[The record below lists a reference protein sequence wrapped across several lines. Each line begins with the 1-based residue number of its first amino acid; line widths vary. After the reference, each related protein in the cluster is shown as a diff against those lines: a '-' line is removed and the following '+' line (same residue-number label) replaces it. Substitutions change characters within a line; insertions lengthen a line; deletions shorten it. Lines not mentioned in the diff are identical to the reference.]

1 MVVIPV
7 KGTIV
12 SSGNRWIYD
21 WFGIQAVAPCDIEK
35 ALNKANGDDVVVEIN
50 SGGGEV
56 FAGFEIYTLIK
67 QYVGNLEIHI
77 VGLAGSA
84 ASVIAMAG
92 ECKISPVGMI
102 MIHNSST
109 YSEGDYRE
117 MDASSDM
124 LKTINSS
131 IRLAYLGKSKV
142 DENELINLMDKET
155 WMNAK
160 QAVECGFAD
169 SILFEEKDAPED
181 VYFPVASVKDVVL
194 SPKTINKMKSLKA
207 KDKLN
212 ETNADIIFDENENLD
227 FKNSIA
233 IESANAVHIED
244 KKEGGEC
251 MNYQEIR
258 NKHPEIANE
267 IEGMISEAEKR
278 GAKNERERLKAID
291 DIAGNIDSKLVNDAK
306 YGENPVTAEQ
316 LALQAI
322 KNNSMLGK
330 AYLNNAIADSNDS
343 GVDDVKTQPT
353 DSVDDNSDDQLAEI
367 AANAANRKRKVI

>member
-1 MVVIPV
+1 MVIVPV
-7 KGTIV
+7 KGTVV
-12 SSGNRWIYD
+12 SSGNKWIYD
-21 WFGIQAVAPCDIEK
+21 WFGIQAVAPCDVEK

-67 QYVGNLEIHI
+67 QYVGKLEIHI

-102 MIHNSST
+102 MIHNSSS

-117 MDASSDM
+117 MDASSEK

-142 DENELINLMDKET
+142 DENVLINLMDNET

-160 QAVECGFAD
+160 QAVENGFAD
-169 SILFEEKDAPED
+169 SILFEENNAQEE
-181 VYFPVASVKDVVL
+181 FFSPVAAVKDVVL
-194 SPKTINKMKSLKA
+194 SQKTINKMKSLKA
-207 KDKLN
+207 KDRLN
-212 ETNADIIFDENENLD
+212 EANSDII
-227 FKNSIA
+227 SYGIA
-233 IESANAVHIED
+233 IDSAKAVHTED
-244 KKEGGEC
+244 EKEGGEY
-251 MNYQEIR
+251 MNYQEIK

-267 IEGMISEAEKR
+267 IENMISEAEER
-278 GAKNERERLKAID
+278 GVKAERERLKAID
-291 DIAGNIDSKLVNDAK
+291 DIAKNIDSKLVNDAK
-306 YGENPVTAEQ
+306 YGVNPVTAEQ

-322 KNNSMLGK
+322 KNNSMLGQ

-353 DSVDDNSDDQLAEI
+353 ENENEDDQLAEI
-367 AANAANRKRKVI
+367 AANAANRKRKVN